1 MNYYETLYI
10 INSSLEGEEIKQVK
24 KEIEEFI
31 TSEGGDIYS
40 KSDWGRTRLAYE
52 IEKQRYGNFILL
64 KFAGKP
70 ELVKMLKEKFGL
82 MEAVLSH
89 LCVRLDEEP
98 ERVKDEIKANEE
110 KDKEPQANKERQAEK
125 V

>member
-10 INSSLEGEEIKQVK
+10 INSSLEGDEIKQVK
-24 KEIEEFI
+24 KEIEELI
-31 TSEGGDIYS
+31 SSESGDIYS

-52 IEKQRYGNFILL
+52 IDKQRYGNFILI
-64 KFAGKP
+64 KFAGNPGLIKI
-70 ELVKMLKEKFGL
+70 LNEKFGL

-89 LCVRLDEEP
+89 LCVGLDEEP
-98 ERVKDEIKANEE
+98 ERVKEEIRANEV
-110 KDKEPQANKERQAEK
+110 KDKERQTEI

>member
-10 INSSLEGEEIKQVK
+10 INSSLEAVEIKQVK
-24 KEIEEFI
+24 KEVEEFVI
-31 TSEGGDIYS
+31 SEGADIYS
-40 KSDWGRTRLAYE
+40 KNDWGRTRLAYE
-52 IEKQRYGNFILL
+52 IDKQRYGNFILL

-89 LCVRLDEEP
+89 LCVGLDEEP
-98 ERVKDEIKANEE
+98 ERVKEEIRANEE
-110 KDKEPQANKERQAEK
+110 KDKKEPQTEK

>member
-10 INSSLEGEEIKQVK
+10 INSSLEAVEIKQVK
-24 KEIEEFI
+24 KEVEEFI
-31 TSEGGDIYS
+31 ISEGADIYS

-52 IEKQRYGNFILL
+52 IDKQRYGNFILL

-89 LCVRLDEEP
+89 LCVGLDGEP
-98 ERVKDEIKANEE
+98 ERVKEEIRANEE
-110 KDKEPQANKERQAEK
+110 KDKEPQPEK